1 MMNST
6 SNWIG
11 KEFKFISDAL
21 HELKRWENMP
31 SRRELVPTKMI
42 EFIEFIETNGKRI
55 KTRIIYTHQ

>member
-11 KEFKFISDAL
+11 KEFKFISDVL
-21 HELKRWENMP
+21 HELKRLENMP
-31 SRRELVPTKMI
+31 NRRELVPTEMI
-42 EFIEFIETNGKRI
+42 EFIETKGKRI